1 VTDVSIARLLETDD
15 LEGDVKGLASA
26 LCSNVLDEILANA
39 FRIAGLPVQR
49 PWIGRAGDG
58 TLRVMLTLTLTNLR
72 GVPYSFSLIGS
83 DLK

>member
-58 TLRVMLTLTLTNLR
+58 TLRVMLTLTNLR